1 MNALLDLDI
10 STGWVPVT
18 LTAVGAVGMCW
29 LLLLRPLRSAV
40 MLICG
45 ALVGTVAVIVVAR
58 WLIEDVIGLVPD
70 PIPLVVYAWSAA
82 IMFGMVIGVFRLV
95 RDRGVWR
102 RVVTLLA
109 VLCVTV
115 AGLAQINAHFG
126 EYPTVR
132 SLLGITGAQAVDL
145 GALPP
150 TRTVPLANWRPPP
163 GLPAEGRLATV
174 DIPATKSRFTA
185 RPAHVYLPPAYF
197 ADPRP
202 VLPVLVLI
210 AGQPGSPEDWALR
223 AASVRSLNDFAAQHH
238 GVAPIVIAADGTG
251 SELGNPLC
259 MDSRLGNAATYL
271 TADIAE
277 WARTRLD
284 AETDRRKWAV
294 GGLSYGGTC
303 ALQLVANF
311 PDQYPTFLNMSGQYE
326 PTLGDRSRTIGEAF
340 GGDATAFAAV
350 NPVDLLRHRK
360 YPGVAGV
367 FVVGSDDHAFQ
378 PGLER
383 LVPLARQSGMDVRLS
398 VIPGGHDFRVWA
410 TGLREQLPWLGR
422 RMGIDS

>member
-10 STGWVPVT
+10 ATGWVPVALAT
-18 LTAVGAVGMCW
+18 VGAVGMCW

-40 MLICG
+40 VLIGG
-45 ALVGTVAVIVVAR
+45 ALVGTVVVIVVAR
-58 WLIEDVIGLVPD
+58 WLVEDVLKLVPD
-70 PIPLVVYAWSAA
+70 PIPLAVYAWCAA
-82 IMFGMVIGVFRLV
+82 ILFGVTTGILRLI

-102 RVVTLLA
+102 RIVTVLA
-109 VLCVTV
+109 VLSVTV

-132 SLLGITGAQAVDL
+132 SLLGITGAQSVDL

-150 TRTVPLANWRPPP
+150 SRSVPLADWRPPP
-163 GLPAEGRLATV
+163 DLPAEGRIATA
-174 DIPATKSRFTA
+174 DIPARKSGFAA
-185 RPAHVYLPPAYF
+185 RPAQVYLPPAYF

-202 VLPVLVLI
+202 ILPVLVLI
-210 AGQPGSPEDWALR
+210 AGQPGSPEDWVLR
-223 AASVRSLNDFAAQHH
+223 ADMVQTLNDYAARHR

-251 SELGNPLC
+251 TELGNPLC

-271 TADIAE
+271 TADVAE
-277 WARTRLD
+277 WARTGLG

-303 ALQLVANF
+303 ALQLVTNF

-326 PTLGDRSRTIGEAF
+326 PTLGDRGRTIGDAF
-340 GGDATAFAAV
+340 GGDASAFTAV
-350 NPVDLLRHRK
+350 NPVDLMRHRK
-360 YPGVAGV
+360 YPQVAGV
-367 FVVGSDDHAFQ
+367 FVVGADDQAFR

-383 LVPLARQSGMDVRLS
+383 LVQLARQSGMDVRLS

-410 TGLREQLPWLGR
+410 TGLKEQLPWLGR
-422 RMGIDS
+422 RLGIDS